1 MLIAG
6 FPAGA
11 WGTNCYL
18 VAPACEECVIIDPG
32 HQAAQGV
39 EEALRK
45 HRLKPVAVVLTH
57 GHIDHVASVVP
68 VCGAH
73 DVPAWIHPEDRY
85 MMSDPEKALGRSI
98 GMPLMGE
105 LTVGEPDD
113 VKELT
118 DGSKLTLAGLEFGV
132 SHAPGHTK
140 GSVTFGMPEAGDVPP
155 VLFSGDL
162 LFALLRRTH
171 RPARRRPRRVAG
183 VAGPCVPAARR
194 LDRGAVRPRPP
205 DDHRPRARRQS
216 VSERLGRGAAPRT
229 VDERRIHV
237 STFQAPKGT
246 YDLTPPRSATF
257 LAVREAISAPLRDS
271 GYGYIET
278 PGFENVELFARGVG
292 ESTDI
297 VTKEMYTLTTKGGD
311 QLALRPEGTASVL
324 RAALEANL
332 HKAGNL
338 PVKLWYSGSYYRYE
352 RPQAGRYRHFSQVG
366 AEAIGTE
373 DPALD
378 AELIILADQAY
389 RSLGLRR
396 FRILLNSLGDKEC
409 RPVYREA
416 LQTFLRDLDLDE
428 ETRRRIEINPLR
440 VLDDKRADVQK
451 QLTDAPK
458 LRDYLC
464 DACKAYHEEVRA
476 LLTAAGV
483 AFEDDEKLVRGLDYY
498 TRTTFEFVHDG
509 LGSQSAVG
517 GGGRYDGLSEMIG
530 GPELP
535 SVGWA
540 LGVDRTVLALEAE
553 SVELDL
559 PATTSVYA
567 VPLGEEARRVLFGV
581 VTELRRAGIAADFAF
596 GGRGL
601 KGAMKSAN
609 RSGARYTLVAG
620 ERDLAEGVVQLKDM
634 ESGEQSAVPLAE
646 AAAELAKR
654 LG

>member
-1 MLIAG
+1 M
-6 FPAGA
+6 
-11 WGTNCYL
+11 
-18 VAPACEECVIIDPG
+18 
-32 HQAAQGV
+32 
-39 EEALRK
+39 
-45 HRLKPVAVVLTH
+45 
-57 GHIDHVASVVP
+57 
-68 VCGAH
+68 
-73 DVPAWIHPEDRY
+73 
-85 MMSDPEKALGRSI
+85 
-98 GMPLMGE
+98 
-105 LTVGEPDD
+105 
-113 VKELT
+113 
-118 DGSKLTLAGLEFGV
+118 
-132 SHAPGHTK
+132 
-140 GSVTFGMPEAGDVPP
+140 
-155 VLFSGDL
+155 
-162 LFALLRRTH
+162 
-171 RPARRRPRRVAG
+171 
-183 VAGPCVPAARR
+183 
-194 LDRGAVRPRPP
+194 
-205 DDHRPRARRQS
+205 
-216 VSERLGRGAAPRT
+216 
-229 VDERRIHV
+229 

-246 YDLTPPRSATF
+246 YDLIPPDSAKY
-257 LAVREAISAPLRDS
+257 LAVREALSAPLRNS

-278 PGFENVELFARGVG
+278 PGFEDVNLFARGVG

-297 VTKEMYTLTTKGGD
+297 VSKEMYAFETKGGD
-311 QLALRPEGTASVL
+311 KLALRPEGTASVL

-352 RPQAGRYRHFSQVG
+352 RPQKGRYRHFSQVG
-366 AEAIGTE
+366 AEAIGAE

-389 RSLGLRR
+389 RSLGLSE

-416 LQTFLRDLDLDE
+416 LQGFLRDLDLDE

-440 VLDDKRADVQK
+440 VLDDKRTEVQK
-451 QLTDAPK
+451 QLTGAPM

-464 DACKAYHEEVRA
+464 DACKAYHGEVRT

-483 AFEDDEKLVRGLDYY
+483 VYEDDEKLVRGLDYY

-530 GPELP
+530 GPALP

-553 SVELDL
+553 GIELDI

-567 VPLGEEARRVLFGV
+567 VPLGEEARRVLFGL
-581 VTELRRAGIAADFAF
+581 VTELRKAGVATDFAF

-609 RSGARYTLVAG
+609 RSGARYTVVAG
-620 ERDLAEGVVQLKDM
+620 ERDLAEGNVQLKDM
-634 ESGEQSAVPLAE
+634 ESGDQRPVAVGDLVAVVQG
-646 AAAELAKR
+646 ELA
-654 LG
+654 